1 MVPEL
6 SAFLAQTAAEP
17 AQGSGGLDALLKG
30 MGFPILA
37 MIAIFYL
44 LVWRPQSRDRKR
56 HAQWLSAVKK
66 GDEVVTQAG
75 IIGTIY
81 QVEDKVVTLDVGGGT
96 RLRVLK
102 SQVASAWKQGEPAA
116 PAKAEARK

>member
-17 AQGSGGLDALLKG
+17 AQGAGGLDALLKG

-37 MIAIFYL
+37 MVAIFYL

-56 HAQWLSAVKK
+56 HTQWLAAVKK
-66 GDEVVTQAG
+66 GDEVVTQSG
-75 IIGTIY
+75 IIGTIHL
-81 QVEDKVVTLDVGGGT
+81 VEDKVVTLDVGGGT
-96 RLRVLK
+96 KLRVLK
-102 SQVASAWKQGEPAA
+102 SQVASAWKQSEPVA
-116 PAKAEARK
+116 PAKPEARK